1 MKISSKSNSE
11 ANFSLLGEINPFCY
25 LLLRSILYSKNTCC
39 VTVQNNVF
47 GAKCVLY
54 SYNFSEA
61 ARHINWFL
69 WSVKKSY
76 NYYFTV
82 KSLLAGN
89 NTTLEST
96 MSPTNFDLRLPTGLK
111 KLFISCTHLVRIEET
126 IKIWRVPVLRISNKR
141 TAFFKLDQL
150 SITLICVPS
159 YDRGYNVYLFPIGL

>member
-11 ANFSLLGEINPFCY
+11 ANFSLLGEVNPFCY

-69 WSVKKSY
+69 WSAKKILQLLFY
-76 NYYFTV
+76 RQ
-82 KSLLAGN
+82 KSLSGQQYNAG
-89 NTTLEST
+89 E
-96 MSPTNFDLRLPTGLK
+96 
-111 KLFISCTHLVRIEET
+111 
-126 IKIWRVPVLRISNKR
+126 
-141 TAFFKLDQL
+141 
-150 SITLICVPS
+150 
-159 YDRGYNVYLFPIGL
+159 YNVTNEF